1 MHHTDCGDSEAMC
14 LWCTYKCI
22 LLKKFLYS
30 GETFSV
36 LEYNFQY
43 KFLQILSSRSERE
56 CFCGGLQKMLA
67 MSMMVVRM
75 MCPDDHQPHLS
86 ESGEMFR

>member
-1 MHHTDCGDSEAMC
+1 MC

-36 LEYNFQY
+36 LKYNFQY

-67 MSMMVVRM
+67 MSLMVERM
-75 MCPDDHQPHLS
+75 MCPDGDLMGQPHLS
-86 ESGEMFR
+86 ESGEMFG